1 MKILQLH
8 VDYVEYEPV
17 QKEMSAA
24 EETEKKKVKI
34 ENCLLLLTSVED
46 KDDESTASKAIE
58 EIENSLKSLKVNK
71 IVIYPYAHL
80 SSNLAD
86 PASSMSILKE
96 MERVAKEKGIEVYR
110 APFGWTKKLSFSV
123 KGHPLAEQL
132 KEIGKGKV
140 VEKKIEKKY
149 FILTKDGNLIEA
161 DKYKFCLLYTSPS
174 PRD

>member
-8 VDYVEYEPV
+8 VDFVEYEPV
-17 QKEMSAA
+17 QKEMDAA
-24 EETEKKKVKI
+24 EEAEKKKVRI

-46 KDDESTASKAIE
+46 KDDESTASRAIE
-58 EIENSLKSLKVNK
+58 EVENSLKSLKINK

-86 PASSMSILKE
+86 PVTSMSVLKE
-96 MERVAKEKGIEVYR
+96 MERIAKEKGIEVHR

-132 KEIGKGKV
+132 KEIGKGK
-140 VEKKIEKKY
+140 
-149 FILTKDGNLIEA
+149 
-161 DKYKFCLLYTSPS
+161 
-174 PRD
+174 